1 VNFLLD
7 TNICIA
13 LMNDSSEAVRRRFQ
27 RAIAAKHQIFVSS
40 IAVFELWYGVF
51 KSSRVRLNS
60 DRLEAFLDGPVGIL
74 LFDDD
79 DARAAGLI
87 NAKLKAAGKPI
98 GSYDVLMAGQAIQKS
113 LTLVTANISE
123 FSRVKSLTCHDW
135 ARP

>member
-1 VNFLLD
+1 
-7 TNICIA
+7 
-13 LMNDSSEAVRRRFQ
+13 MNDSSEAVRRRFE

-60 DRLEAFLDGPVGIL
+60 DRLEAFLDGPIDTL

-87 NAKLKAAGKPI
+87 NAELKAAGKPI
-98 GSYDVLMAGQAIQKS
+98 GSYDVLMAGQAIQKN
-113 LTLVTANISE
+113 LTLVTRNISE
-123 FSRVKSLTCHDW
+123 FSRLKRLSCKDW

>member
-1 VNFLLD
+1 
-7 TNICIA
+7 
-13 LMNDSSEAVRRRFQ
+13 MNDSSKAVRSRFE
-27 RAIAAKHQIFVSS
+27 RALAAKHQIFVSS

-79 DARAAGLI
+79 DARAAGLT
-87 NAKLKAAGKPI
+87 NAELKAAGKPI
-98 GSYDVLMAGQAIQKS
+98 GSYDVLMAGQAIQKN
-113 LTLVTANISE
+113 LALVTANISE
-123 FSRVKSLTCHDW
+123 FSRVKGLTCHDW

>member
-13 LMNDSSEAVRRRFQ
+13 IMNDSSRSVRSRFE
-27 RAIAAKHQIFVSS
+27 RALAAKRQIFVSS

-60 DRLEAFLDGPVGIL
+60 DRLQAFLEAPVGIL
-74 LFDDD
+74 CFDDD

-87 NAKLKAAGKPI
+87 NAELKAAGMPI
-98 GSYDVLMAGQAIQKS
+98 GSYDVLMAGQAIQKN
-113 LTLVTANISE
+113 LTLVTANISG
-123 FSRVKSLTCHDW
+123 FSRVKKLTWQDW
-135 ARP
+135 SR